1 MAKADIGNAPGR
13 ASARPGGAGQAPRSV
28 RRGPRNLHAFA
39 YLAPAALIYLGF
51 AVWPALHTAGL
62 SFFEWDGILP
72 PIWVGIDNYAEVFTD
87 PLLLRSLSNSFVLI
101 IFFSVIPIILGLIM
115 TGLLMGYA
123 KRGLTVFRVIYF
135 LPQVL
140 PMVVVGITW
149 RWLYSEDGM
158 LNQGLRAIGLGEIT
172 RVWLGDFSFALIAL
186 GFVGTWCL
194 AGLCMML
201 FLSGAQHIDTSLYEA
216 AKLDGAGPLRRF
228 LSVTLPGI
236 RGEVTIASVICT
248 IAALTSFDLV
258 YVTTDGGPANQTV
271 IPGLLVYRLAFK
283 DGEIGTAAALAVT
296 LTVLVILVIG
306 AIRRIAKERE

>member
-1 MAKADIGNAPGR
+1 MPDAGIGIAPGR
-13 ASARPGGAGQAPRSV
+13 AQARPGHAGRTRGAAF
-28 RRGPRNLHAFA
+28 RGTAHAFL

-51 AVWPALHTAGL
+51 AVWPALNTAGL

-72 PIWVGIDNYAEVFTD
+72 PVWVGIENYVNVFQK
-87 PLLLRSLSNSFVLI
+87 PLLLKSLGNSFVLI
-101 IFFSVIPIILGLIM
+101 IFFCIIPIVLGLIM

-123 KRGLTVFRVIYF
+123 RRGLTFFRVVYF

-149 RWLYSEDGM
+149 RWMYAEDGL
-158 LNQGLRAIGLGEIT
+158 LNQGLRLIGLDAIT
-172 RVWLGDFSFALIAL
+172 RVWLGDFSFALVAL

-201 FLSGAQHIDTSLYEA
+201 FLSGAQHIDMSLYEA
-216 AKLDGAGPLRRF
+216 ATLDGAGAFRKF
-228 LSVTLPGI
+228 ISVTLPGI

-258 YVTTDGGPANQTV
+258 FMTTDGGPANQTV

-283 DGEIGTAAALAVT
+283 EGEIGTSAALAVT
-296 LTVLVILVIG
+296 LTVLVILVI
-306 AIRRIAKERE
+306 AVIRRIAKERDE

>member
-1 MAKADIGNAPGR
+1 MPKAGIGTAPGR
-13 ASARPGGAGQAPRSV
+13 ASARPGRAGRPTA
-28 RRGPRNLHAFA
+28 RRTIGSAHAFL
-39 YLAPAALIYLGF
+39 YLAPAALIYVGF
-51 AVWPALHTAGL
+51 AIWPALHTAGL
-62 SFFEWDGILP
+62 SLFEWDGILP
-72 PIWVGIDNYAEVFTD
+72 PVWVGLENYAEVFTK
-87 PLLLRSLSNSFVLI
+87 PLLLKSLGNSFVLI
-101 IFFSVIPIILGLIM
+101 LFFSVIPIILGLIM
-115 TGLLMGYA
+115 AGLLMGYA
-123 KRGLTVFRVIYF
+123 RRGLTFFRVVYF

-149 RWLYSEDGM
+149 RWMYSEDGT
-158 LNQGLRAIGLGEIT
+158 LNQGLRLIGLDSIT

-201 FLSGAQHIDTSLYEA
+201 FLAGAQHIDTSLYEA
-216 AKLDGAGPLRRF
+216 AKLDGAGPFRRF

-258 YVTTDGGPANQTV
+258 YMTTDGGPANQTV

-306 AIRRIAKERE
+306 AIRRVAKERE